1 MQAAEVTKVTWTA
14 EAMQFALIF
23 REP

>member
-14 EAMQFALIF
+14 EAMQFALTF